1 MFRGNYGV
9 KWGVFTWFF
18 SSSEAL
24 CCRYSVPI
32 IADLVQTWSKL
43 LRLEKFTERKCSN
56 KHIPFVRNCRCVL
69 ILKSLNVNRCQRFLR
84 ALLSLVAWTVHINV
98 LGVSGDSAWSRC
110 FLQWTDITPP
120 PPRPLLIH
128 FSHLEL
134 HCRCQIA
141 KLSFLWESVF
151 YYDCIDLIQSVKFE
165 FYFLAARWIKS
176 VTVFQ

>member
-32 IADLVQTWSKL
+32 ILADLVQTWSKL

-98 LGVSGDSAWSRC
+98 LGVSGDSAWSCC

-120 PPRPLLIH
+120 PPSWFILVTWNLTVG
-128 FSHLEL
+128 
-134 HCRCQIA
+134 A
-141 KLSFLWESVF
+141 KLQNCHFYGKVSFIMIVLTWFILWN
-151 YYDCIDLIQSVKFE
+151 LIFI
-165 FYFLAARWIKS
+165 F
-176 VTVFQ
+176 